1 MEGSCF
7 KEEKVE
13 TRRMMQ
19 MNSEEKGK
27 ERRVEERRKA
37 ERAERWSDSGNGEVE
52 VEETGNMGSPA

>member
-1 MEGSCF
+1 M
-7 KEEKVE
+7 EEKVE

-27 ERRVEERRKA
+27 ERRVEEWRKA
-37 ERAERWSDSGNGEVE
+37 ERAERWSNSGNGEVE